1 MDDRDLWSRQCI
13 GKRGCFQ
20 LGALR
25 KAPQIGAFEIVLEET
40 VRYGQSEKR
49 GRQKMQKQDSRQ
61 KQEEDPF
68 QVGDTLY

>member
-1 MDDRDLWSRQCI
+1 MQWKEGLLSA
-13 GKRGCFQ
+13 GGM
-20 LGALR
+20 
-25 KAPQIGAFEIVLEET
+25 APQIGAFETVLEEK

-61 KQEEDPF
+61 KQEEDSF